1 MSKLMTIFVWIVCSL
16 AWIALVWVLVSLIE
30 IPMHNLDSCCYSD
43 WNLFKIIVEN
53 VPIR

>member
-1 MSKLMTIFVWIVCSL
+1 MNKLLNIITWIVGALS
-16 AWIALVWVLVSLIE
+16 WIALVWVLVSLIE

-53 VPIR
+53 APIR